1 MASGDTVVRWVPFAF
16 PFFFVGMWL
25 LVGTMLGFMSGWFN
39 LQQWYPDDNSE
50 EPLLRLRWQ
59 SGMMGM
65 GVRLNRVLTLSA
77 KRSGLSI
84 SMWRIFAP
92 FQRPLLIPWG
102 EITAE
107 PSKIFFT
114 PMVKL
119 SFGNP
124 ANGTLKINARSW
136 SRLLKA
142 VPQDRSGSQLH
153 LPDAP
158 DISSASVA
166 LGMFIEWLVLATI
179 LVLVFGLMIRSSPG
193 VPPLPLVYIA
203 IPVAALAIGQLIRF
217 LRQA

>member
-1 MASGDTVVRWVPFAF
+1 MASGTELRWVPFAF

-39 LQQWYPDDNSE
+39 LQQWYPDDGSE

-59 SGMMGM
+59 SGMMGT

-92 FQRPLLIPWG
+92 FQQPLLIPWA

-107 PSKIFFT
+107 PSRVFFT

-119 SFGNP
+119 TFGNP
-124 ANGTLKINARSW
+124 ANGILKINARSW
-136 SRLLKA
+136 STLLKS
-142 VPQDRSGSQLH
+142 VPQSGGSQLH

-158 DISSASVA
+158 DVSSASLA
-166 LGMFIEWLVLATI
+166 RGMFIEWLVLAAI
-179 LVLVFGLMIRSSPG
+179 LVLVFAVMKRSSPG
-193 VPPLPLVYIA
+193 VRPFPLLSIA
-203 IPVAALAIGQLIRF
+203 IPVGALAIGQLIRF